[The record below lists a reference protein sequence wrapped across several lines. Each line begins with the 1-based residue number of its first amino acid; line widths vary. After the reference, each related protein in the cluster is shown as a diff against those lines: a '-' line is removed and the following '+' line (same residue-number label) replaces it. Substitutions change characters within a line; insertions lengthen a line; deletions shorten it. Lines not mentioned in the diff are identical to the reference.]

1 MNAWGL
7 LAISIVAEV
16 TATTLLTKSEG
27 FGKPVYGVAALAIFA
42 GCFWALSQ
50 VLTRIPVGVAYAI
63 WSGAGV
69 VLISLIGAIFLRQ
82 SPSMIQILFIS
93 LIVIG
98 AVGLNLTTSVS
109 H

>member
-7 LAISIVAEV
+7 LAASIVAEV

-27 FGKPVYGVAALAIFA
+27 FGKPVYGLLSLVIFA

-50 VLTRIPVGVAYAI
+50 VLTRIPVGVTYAI

-69 VLISLIGAIFLRQ
+69 VLISLIGALFLRQ
-82 SPSMIQILFIS
+82 PLSTIQVLFIV
-93 LIVIG
+93 LIVVG
-98 AVGLNLTTSVS
+98 AVGLNLTTKVT

>member
-7 LAISIVAEV
+7 LAVSIVAEV

-27 FGKPVYGVAALAIFA
+27 FSKPIYGLLSLTIFA

-50 VLTRIPVGVAYAI
+50 VLTRIPVGITYAI

-69 VLISLIGAIFLRQ
+69 VLISLIGALFLRQ
-82 SPSMIQILFIS
+82 SLSTVQVLFIV

-98 AVGLNLTTSVS
+98 AVGLNLTTKVA